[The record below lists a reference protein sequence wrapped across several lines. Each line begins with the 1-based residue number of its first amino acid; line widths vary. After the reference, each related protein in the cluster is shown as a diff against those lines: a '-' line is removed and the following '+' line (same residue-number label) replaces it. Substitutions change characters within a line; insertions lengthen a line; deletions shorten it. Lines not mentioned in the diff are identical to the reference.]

1 MTIASLDAPLLGG
14 CLCGRV
20 RYRIVED
27 PIAFY
32 LCHCTD
38 CQCETGSAFA
48 LSMILRR
55 SALEHERGELR
66 SIVVTLPDGARQ
78 RPATLCAHCLVRLWG
93 DSPGVPQI
101 LGLSPGT
108 LDDPKAY
115 EPYGNIWTRSARPP
129 VLLARGPCFERQPE
143 DPIAMV
149 KIWQEHRRAM
159 GESR

>member
-1 MTIASLDAPLLGG
+1 VTIAHLDVPLHGG

-38 CQCETGSAFA
+38 CQCESGSAFG
-48 LSMILRR
+48 LSMALRR
-55 SALEHERGELR
+55 SALEHERGEVR
-66 SIVVTLPDGARQ
+66 SIVVELPDAVR
-78 RPATLCAHCLVRLWG
+78 RWPATVCANCLVRLWG
-93 DSPGVPQI
+93 ESLRSPNIV
-101 LGLSPGT
+101 GLSPGT

-115 EPYGNIWTRSARPP
+115 EPFGNIWTRSARPP
-129 VLLARGPCFERQPE
+129 GLFARGPCFERQPE

-149 KIWQEHRRAM
+149 KIWQEQRRAL
-159 GESR
+159 RDAR